1 MDSKP
6 THKKSDIVI
15 FLLYAACAGQFL
27 FILFYVNVYCQPL
40 AKLHVAMVG
49 LSATCG
55 ILFSGIIR
63 RSYKSLRDYWDKKT
77 IRKEVDAIVSNV
89 KGLDH

>member
-1 MDSKP
+1 MDLKS

-15 FLLYAACAGQFL
+15 FLLYAACVGQFL
-27 FILFYVNVYCQPL
+27 FIVFYVNVYCRPMT
-40 AKLHVAMVG
+40 KLHVALVG

-63 RSYKSLRDYWDKKT
+63 RSYKVLREYWDKKT
-77 IRKEVDAIVSNV
+77 ISREVAEIVSKV
-89 KGLDH
+89 KGEDH